1 MMWFLIKHQFIILYR
16 LSTGVQGYA
25 LDKDVVIV
33 SEGGENE
40 HFKKW
45 LPTCGNIDN
54 GYIRQIWVE
63 V

>member
-1 MMWFLIKHQFIILYR
+1 MWFLIKHQFIVLYR

-40 HFKKW
+40 HFKVVANLWK
-45 LPTCGNIDN
+45 
-54 GYIRQIWVE
+54 Y
-63 V
+63 